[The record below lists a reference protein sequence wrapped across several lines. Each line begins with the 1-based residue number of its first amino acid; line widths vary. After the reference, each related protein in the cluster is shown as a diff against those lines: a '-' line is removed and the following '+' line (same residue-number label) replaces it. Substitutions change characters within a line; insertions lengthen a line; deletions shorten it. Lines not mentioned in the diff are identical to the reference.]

1 MANDKKL
8 IKKIQRAQKVKA
20 PAAEPVQKSEGK
32 DAGKRD
38 IVFAAAPAASEI
50 LLEQGYEPLNK
61 NEEGQGLEFII
72 KKLQGE
78 SKKGSIILPRLAV
91 TEKPN
96 NADNYAGLYKNKGK
110 LIPDSYIKDIR
121 VKDHLIAAILN
132 ARGNT
137 MGMFGNF
144 KADRFDI
151 GLELEIKEEYKEIF
165 TDQEL
170 IKIEARMSKIKRM
183 LVTCGTEPEDMQDEE
198 KMSLSDYLFV
208 QTKNGLS
215 FGRHGTDI
223 TYDEDGN
230 FQYFRPI
237 DIGTIKRAVRHGEYA
252 KGVRESSIRLLEQ
265 ISGDK
270 IDINMEMLKRDQY
283 EWIQEVDGVP
293 RQAFS
298 SEELLVQNLYPST
311 DVEHNDYPVTPMDNI
326 LSSITTHLS
335 IESYRKLYFMN
346 GKASKGILVFKS
358 DEADQTVIDQV
369 KQEYMASINSV
380 ENAFRTPIFGVGQED
395 DVEWI
400 STSPQKKDGE
410 FEFLYE
416 EVSRNILAAFNMSPD
431 ELPGYTHLSRGTN
444 QKTLSES
451 NNEFK
456 LTAARDTG
464 LRPLI
469 LKWQDFFNRK
479 LLPIMDKELS
489 QIVEL
494 KLSGLDAQSRQEESL
509 RLQQDQPI
517 HMNMDEILE
526 EVDKQKVGKHLGG
539 EILFNEYHGLIVDKY
554 IDVNKFMGEK
564 LDDPAHYFNP
574 ILKYKRDAFWQQ
586 NLQLMMETNP
596 NAVKAF
602 YAEDPEFSFE
612 NYKMLIQEMIDEEM
626 EDIDSINEED
636 KNDSV

>member
-1 MANDKKL
+1 MAEDKKP
-8 IKKIQRAQKVKA
+8 KKPTPRAKKA
-20 PAAEPVQKSEGK
+20 PVKKSE
-32 DAGKRD
+32 KRD
-38 IVFAAAPAASEI
+38 IIFAAAPAASEMMQ
-50 LLEQGYEPLNK
+50 EMGYEPLNK
-61 NEEGQGLEFII
+61 DENGQSLEFVA
-72 KKLQGE
+72 KRLQGE
-78 SKKGSIILPRLAV
+78 SKRGSIVLPRLAI

-96 NADNYAGLYKNKGK
+96 NHDNYAGIYKNKGK

-121 VKDHLIAAILN
+121 VQDHLIAAIIN

-137 MGMFGNF
+137 LSMFGSF

-151 GLELEIKEEYKEIF
+151 GLEIDIKSEFEGVF
-165 TDQEL
+165 TDQEVV
-170 IKIEARMSKIKRM
+170 KIEARMNDIKNI
-183 LVTCGTEPEDMQDEE
+183 LVTCGYEPDDMQEEE
-198 KMSLSDYLFV
+198 KLSLSDYFFV
-208 QTKNGLS
+208 QTKNGIS
-215 FGRHGTDI
+215 FGRHGTDV
-223 TYDEDGN
+223 TYDEDGK

-252 KGVRESSIRLLEQ
+252 KGVREQSIRLLEQ
-265 ISGDK
+265 ISGET
-270 IDINMEMLKRDQY
+270 IDINIEMLKRDQY
-283 EWIQEVDGVP
+283 EWIQEIDGIP

-346 GKASKGILVFKS
+346 GKASKGILVFQS
-358 DEADQTVIDQV
+358 DEADQAVIDQV
-369 KQEYMASINSV
+369 KQEYMANINSV
-380 ENAFRTPIFGVGQED
+380 ENAFRTPIFGVGQD
-395 DVEWI
+395 DKVEWI

-469 LKWQDFFNRK
+469 LKWQDFLNRK
-479 LLPIMDKELS
+479 LLPIVDPELA
-489 QIVEL
+489 QIVEI

-517 HMNMDEILE
+517 HMSMDEILE
-526 EVDKQKVGKHLGG
+526 EVDKQKVGPHLGG
-539 EILFNEYHGLIVDKY
+539 DVLFNEYHGLIVDKY

-564 LDDPAHYFNP
+564 LEDPAHFFNT

-586 NLQLMMETNP
+586 NLQLMMDTNP
-596 NAVKAF
+596 NAVRAF
-602 YAEDPEFSFE
+602 YAEDPEFAFE
-612 NYKMLIQEMIDEEM
+612 NYKMLIQEMIDQEMADLGDDDEE
-626 EDIDSINEED
+626 N
-636 KNDSV
+636 